1 MSDRPRVLAVDDS
14 ATIRKAMELVL
25 DPADYEL
32 ELAASG
38 SEAIAKAKEFLP
50 QVILLDFILPDMR
63 GADVCQR
70 LSEDAATV
78 DIPIVLISAKGA
90 EIRQAYDDIPSV
102 VSYITKPFTP
112 AGVTSVIDEAISGR
126 AAAAAAAVAEAAPA
140 LPPAAYQPA
149 TDGHEARVDE
159 DLDEA
164 DSGAWEAE
172 EEEIAPSLVRPAAS
186 VEGRAAVDGMFETL
200 RSSLEGVFVEEMDTR
215 AGAAADQALSHS
227 DLAERLARQMREA
240 LRQTQSGARHHLCS
254 DGSIRS
260 LDESLLDT
268 YRRLC
273 RLLFRAVQAGAVTNE
288 MVTQH
293 RPRVLFLCRRSSELF
308 ERLQSIA
315 QERADDWICA
325 TISADFRQLPI
336 MARLFGPTHVVVE
349 AIPGA
354 ALWDQISILRG
365 MPEGKRLSIIGV
377 AAEGRGDGEEKSG
390 REVLAA
396 HGIESIVG
404 AGSALPQV
412 LGERIAPPAAA
423 AGRVTAAPAAA
434 PGEGATVAAPAY

>member
-25 DPADYEL
+25 DPSEYEL

-38 SEAIAKAKEFLP
+38 SEAISKAKEFKP

-63 GADVCQR
+63 GADVCER
-70 LSEDAATV
+70 LSEDAITAN
-78 DIPIVLISAKGA
+78 IPIVLISAKGA

-112 AGVTSVIDEAISGR
+112 AGVTSVIEEAISGR
-126 AAAAAAAVAEAAPA
+126 VAAAAAAAVEEAPAAAAAAPEAAP
-140 LPPAAYQPA
+140 PANGEMRA
-149 TDGHEARVDE
+149 DE

-164 DSGAWEAE
+164 DGAAWEAE
-172 EEEIAPSLVRPAAS
+172 EEEISPAASRPAVS
-186 VEGRAAVDGMFETL
+186 VEGRAAVDAMFEAL
-200 RSSLEGVFVEEMDTR
+200 RGSLEGVFVEEMDTR
-215 AGAAADQALSHS
+215 AGAATDQALSHS
-227 DLAERLARQMREA
+227 DLAERLARQVREA

-260 LDESLLDT
+260 VDESLFDI

-273 RLLFRAVQAGAVTNE
+273 RLMFRAVQAGAVEDEVVAQNK
-288 MVTQH
+288 
-293 RPRVLFLCRRSSELF
+293 PRVLIVCRRTSELF

-315 QERADDWICA
+315 QERADEWICA

-336 MARLFGPTHVVVE
+336 MGRLYGPSHIVVE
-349 AIPGA
+349 AIPGT
-354 ALWDQISILRG
+354 ALWDQIETLRG
-365 MPEGKRLSIIGV
+365 LPEGKRLNIIGV
-377 AAEGRGDGEEKSG
+377 AAEERSDGQERSD

-396 HGIESIVG
+396 HGIASIVG
-404 AGSALPQV
+404 AGAALPQA
-412 LGERIAPPAAA
+412 LGDLITPSPGASRSIS
-423 AGRVTAAPAAA
+423 APAA
-434 PGEGATVAAPAY
+434 EGATAAAPAY